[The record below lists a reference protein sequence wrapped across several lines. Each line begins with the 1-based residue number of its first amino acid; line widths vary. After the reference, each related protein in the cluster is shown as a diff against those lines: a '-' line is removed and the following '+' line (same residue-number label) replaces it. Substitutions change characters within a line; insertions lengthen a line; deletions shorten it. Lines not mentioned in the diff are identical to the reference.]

1 MPIEALLKQEKRN
14 LNKMKGLEDSA
25 LLFTA
30 NKLSELIKS
39 RLNKNSIPL
48 SSTKTFA
55 EVFTDSMVL
64 AWLYG
69 QKHLIDTTKKQINL
83 ADDDVTVQF
92 SEAIEHL
99 KSQVPLDQKTYQ
111 RLEANLKLRAFTIA
125 SVMGEDSMQRVKKY
139 YTDALA
145 LGQSKSE
152 VMQSIDGLL
161 SRAGITESNPYYLEL
176 HYRNNMMSAYN
187 FGRWTQV
194 EHNELVEY
202 LMYSSVL
209 DDGTTELCKHLD
221 KTVKPKSDSFWKKYY
236 PPNHHKCRAIV
247 MAIAAEMYNALSN
260 ADKKRSSSITEAS
273 ITNNPTYQKEHQF
286 KNSPTAS
293 LNRIPSGL
301 MQKVKEHKLEAD
313 INEQTFKQSKSLI
326 QNSLTAAQARRL
338 TDSQINKLVSQDK
351 RLKGKEDKIGDL
363 AQADEAYYGLHQLSS
378 GDAVAV
384 IYLVSWLDK
393 DLATV
398 TRMGAFDGKIQA
410 VNTMNKKEVFDNMKE
425 RVLLK

>member
-1 MPIEALLKQEKRN
+1 MPIESLLKQEKRN

-30 NKLSELIKS
+30 KKLSELIKS

-92 SEAIEHL
+92 SEAIDHL
-99 KSQVPLDQKTYQ
+99 NGQVPLDQKTYQ

-125 SVMGEDSMQRVKKY
+125 SVMGEESMQRVKKY
-139 YTDALA
+139 YTDALE

-152 VMQSIDGLL
+152 VMQNIDGLL

-221 KTVKPKSDSFWKKYY
+221 KTVKPKGDSFWKKYY

-247 MAIAAEMYNALSN
+247 MAIAAEMYKALSK
-260 ADKKRSSSITEAS
+260 ADKQRSSSITEAS
-273 ITNNPTYQKEHQF
+273 LARNSTYQKEHQF

-293 LNRIPSGL
+293 LDRIPSGL
-301 MQKVKEHKLEAD
+301 MQKAKEHKLEAD
-313 INEQTFKQSKSLI
+313 INNQTFKQSKSLI
-326 QNSLTAAQARRL
+326 QDTFTAAQAKRL
-338 TDSQINKLVSQDK
+338 TDGQVKQVVSK
-351 RLKGKEDKIGDL
+351 NSRLNGKEEQIADL
-363 AQADEAYYGLHQLSS
+363 AKSDEAYYGLHELGS
-378 GDAVAV
+378 GDAVAA
-384 IYLVSWLDK
+384 IYLVTWIEK
-393 DLATV
+393 ELASV
-398 TRMGAFDGKIQA
+398 TRMGAFDEKVQDVSSMSKSEVIELVAGK
-410 VNTMNKKEVFDNMKE
+410 V
-425 RVLLK
+425 RVD